1 MKHEESKLQQAC
13 VKWFRLQYPMYARL
27 LFAIPNGGARDK
39 VTGSLLKAEGVVAGV
54 PDLMLAKQKWT
65 IDTDEGDV
73 IHQWESNGLFIEMKA
88 PGGKVTPRQAEMH
101 KLLTAQGYEVAVCW
115 SFDEFKQTIEDYLQ

>member
-13 VKWFRLQYPMYARL
+13 VKWFRYQYPSFARL

-39 VTGSLLKAEGVVAGV
+39 ATGSLLKAEGVVAGV
-54 PDLMLAKQKWT
+54 PDLFLARPSRSDSDLV
-65 IDTDEGDV
+65 IDCDNV
-73 IHQWESNGLFIEMKA
+73 FYCGLFIEMKA

-101 KLLTAQGYEVAVCW
+101 KLLTAQGYEVAVCRT
-115 SFDEFKQTIEDYLQ
+115 FDEFKETIENYLA

>member
-13 VKWFRLQYPMYARL
+13 VKWFRLQYPSFARL

-54 PDLMLAKQKWT
+54 PDLFLASPKILET
-65 IDTDEGDV
+65 GTGDLYGYEV
-73 IHQWESNGLFIEMKA
+73 THGLFIEMKA

-101 KLLTAQGYEVAVCW
+101 KLLTAQGYEVALCW
-115 SFDEFKQTIEDYLQ
+115 TFDEFKQTIEDYLQ